1 MHPFPSLPTALL
13 GGPVVILISGF
24 LQLHLVELG
33 TALHASPVGLKVR
46 TCHYLKMNLSLACE
60 TLLQI
65 VQFQECQDLGKVTEK
80 SKIVRH
86 NIDGAP

>member
-1 MHPFPSLPTALL
+1 MHPFPSLPSAVL

-46 TCHYLKMNLSLACE
+46 TCYLKINLSLACE

-65 VQFQECQDLGKVTEK
+65 VQFQECQDLGKVTEN
-80 SKIVRH
+80 SKVVRH
-86 NIDGAP
+86 NID

>member
-1 MHPFPSLPTALL
+1 MHPFPSFPSALL
-13 GGPVVILISGF
+13 GGPVVILISCF

-46 TCHYLKMNLSLACE
+46 TCYSKMNLSLACE

-65 VQFQECQDLGKVTEK
+65 VQFQECQDLGKVTES
-80 SKIVRH
+80 SKVSDIT
-86 NIDGAP
+86 ID